1 MNTEIFERLIGQTSL
16 RSNSKAEIIQLNR
29 NEKAFVD
36 EDKKSIEL
44 AEAIFKWPQLIQKN
58 STSDQGYSAMD
69 YILNKLI
76 NDRKLFEEMKDR
88 GTSIIRLFSLLSMYH
103 GRLNSCTIEYVED
116 GTTKCG
122 ILDYAGTYPELVPL
136 EDFILI
142 EPSSYLEYIVF
153 DNENIRNR
161 LAEDLT
167 EDKTKLDIF
176 LNGILATKNS
186 DLVLSCI
193 NKIEV
198 LNEGDRYFVNLLQK
212 NGMLDYILNKD
223 DTTLAKS
230 TLKELLKLS
239 ILQEE
244 KSTELES
251 PQASSVNV
259 SKAQQHC
266 SI

>member
-16 RSNSKAEIIQLNR
+16 RSNSKAEIIKLNR
-29 NEKAFVD
+29 NEKAFID

-44 AEAIFKWPQLIQKN
+44 AEAIFEKN
-58 STSDQGYSAMD
+58 NMFRFRKSGPAMD
-69 YILNKLI
+69 YILHKLI

-88 GTSIIRLFSLLSMYH
+88 AGLLLSMYH
-103 GRLNSCTIEYVED
+103 GRLNCCVIRKGGCITE
-116 GTTKCG
+116 CG

-142 EPSSYLEYIVF
+142 EPCSYLEYTVL
-153 DNENIRNR
+153 DNDNIRNR
-161 LAEDLT
+161 LARDLT

-176 LNGILATKNS
+176 VNGILATKNS

>member
-1 MNTEIFERLIGQTSL
+1 MNTKIFEMLIRRTGL
-16 RSNSKAEIIQLNR
+16 RRDSKAEIIQLNR

-36 EDKKSIEL
+36 EDKESIEL
-44 AEAIFKWPQLIQKN
+44 AEAIFEENNMFHFRKP
-58 STSDQGYSAMD
+58 GPAMD
-69 YILNKLI
+69 YILHKLI

-103 GRLNSCTIEYVED
+103 GRLNCCVIRKGGCITE
-116 GTTKCG
+116 CG

-142 EPSSYLEYIVF
+142 EPCSYLEYTVL
-153 DNENIRNR
+153 DNDNIRNR
-161 LAEDLT
+161 LARDLT

-176 LNGILATKNS
+176 VNGILAIKSS

-198 LNEGDRYFVNLLQK
+198 LNEEDRYFVNRLQK
-212 NGMLDYILNKD
+212 NNMLDYILNKD

-239 ILQEE
+239 ILQEGE
-244 KSTELES
+244 STKLES

>member
-16 RSNSKAEIIQLNR
+16 RSNSKAEIIKLNR
-29 NEKAFVD
+29 NEKAFID

-44 AEAIFKWPQLIQKN
+44 AEAIFEKN
-58 STSDQGYSAMD
+58 NMFRFRKSGPAMD
-69 YILNKLI
+69 YILHKLI

-88 GTSIIRLFSLLSMYH
+88 AGLLLSMYH
-103 GRLNSCTIEYVED
+103 GRLNCCVIRKGGCITE
-116 GTTKCG
+116 CG

-142 EPSSYLEYIVF
+142 EPCSYLEYTVL
-153 DNENIRNR
+153 DNDNIRNR
-161 LAEDLT
+161 LARDLT

-176 LNGILATKNS
+176 VNGILATKNS

-244 KSTELES
+244 KALS
-251 PQASSVNV
+251 
-259 SKAQQHC
+259 
-266 SI
+266 

>member
-1 MNTEIFERLIGQTSL
+1 MNTKIFEMLIRRTGL
-16 RSNSKAEIIQLNR
+16 RRDSKAEIIQLNR

-36 EDKKSIEL
+36 EDKESIEL
-44 AEAIFKWPQLIQKN
+44 AEAIFEENNMFHFRKP
-58 STSDQGYSAMD
+58 GPAMD
-69 YILNKLI
+69 YILHKLI

-103 GRLNSCTIEYVED
+103 GRLNCCVIRKGGCITE
-116 GTTKCG
+116 CG

-142 EPSSYLEYIVF
+142 EPCSYLEYTVL
-153 DNENIRNR
+153 DNDNIRNR
-161 LAEDLT
+161 LARDLT

-186 DLVLSCI
+186 DWVLSCI

-198 LNEGDRYFVNLLQK
+198 LNEEDRYFVNRLQK
-212 NGMLDYILNKD
+212 NNMLDYILNKD

-239 ILQEE
+239 ILQEGE
-244 KSTELES
+244 STKLES

>member
-1 MNTEIFERLIGQTSL
+1 MNTKIFEMLIRRTGL
-16 RSNSKAEIIQLNR
+16 RRDSKAEIIQLNR

-36 EDKKSIEL
+36 EDKESIEL
-44 AEAIFKWPQLIQKN
+44 AEAIFEENNMFHFRKP
-58 STSDQGYSAMD
+58 GPAMD
-69 YILNKLI
+69 YILHKLI

-103 GRLNSCTIEYVED
+103 GRLNCCVIRKGGCITE
-116 GTTKCG
+116 CG

-142 EPSSYLEYIVF
+142 EPCSYLEYTVL
-153 DNENIRNR
+153 DNDNIRNR
-161 LAEDLT
+161 LARDLT

-198 LNEGDRYFVNLLQK
+198 LNEEDRYFVNRLQK
-212 NGMLDYILNKD
+212 NNMLDYILNKD

-239 ILQEE
+239 ILQEGE
-244 KSTELES
+244 STKLES

>member
-1 MNTEIFERLIGQTSL
+1 MNTKIFEMLIRRTGL
-16 RSNSKAEIIQLNR
+16 RRDSKAEIIQLNR

-44 AEAIFKWPQLIQKN
+44 AEAIFEENNMFHFRKP
-58 STSDQGYSAMD
+58 GPAMD
-69 YILNKLI
+69 YILHKLI

-103 GRLNSCTIEYVED
+103 GRLNCCVIRKGGCITE
-116 GTTKCG
+116 CG

-142 EPSSYLEYIVF
+142 EPCSYLEYTVL
-153 DNENIRNR
+153 DNDNIRNR
-161 LAEDLT
+161 LARDLT

-198 LNEGDRYFVNLLQK
+198 LNEEDRYFVNRLQK
-212 NGMLDYILNKD
+212 GDVQ
-223 DTTLAKS
+223 KS
-230 TLKELLKLS
+230 
-239 ILQEE
+239 
-244 KSTELES
+244 
-251 PQASSVNV
+251 V
-259 SKAQQHC
+259 SNREIKYN
-266 SI
+266 

>member
-1 MNTEIFERLIGQTSL
+1 MNTKIFEMLIRRTGL
-16 RSNSKAEIIQLNR
+16 RRDSKAEIIQLNR

-36 EDKKSIEL
+36 EDKESIEL
-44 AEAIFKWPQLIQKN
+44 AEAIFEENNMFRFRKSGP
-58 STSDQGYSAMD
+58 AMD
-69 YILNKLI
+69 YILHKLI

-103 GRLNSCTIEYVED
+103 GRLNCCVIRKGGGITE
-116 GTTKCG
+116 CG

-136 EDFILI
+136 EDSILI
-142 EPSSYLEYIVF
+142 EPSSSLEYIVF

-198 LNEGDRYFVNLLQK
+198 LNEEDRYFVNLLQK

>member
-1 MNTEIFERLIGQTSL
+1 MVVSNCCVIRKGRFITE
-16 RSNSKAEIIQLNR
+16 
-29 NEKAFVD
+29 
-36 EDKKSIEL
+36 
-44 AEAIFKWPQLIQKN
+44 
-58 STSDQGYSAMD
+58 
-69 YILNKLI
+69 
-76 NDRKLFEEMKDR
+76 
-88 GTSIIRLFSLLSMYH
+88 
-103 GRLNSCTIEYVED
+103 
-116 GTTKCG
+116 CG
-122 ILDYAGTYPELVPL
+122 IIDYAGTYPELVPL

-142 EPSSYLEYIVF
+142 EPCSYLENTVL
-153 DNENIRNR
+153 DNDNIRNR
-161 LAEDLT
+161 LARDLT

-198 LNEGDRYFVNLLQK
+198 LNEEDRYFVNRLQK
-212 NGMLDYILNKD
+212 NNMLDYILNKD

-239 ILQEE
+239 ILQEGE
-244 KSTELES
+244 STKLES

>member
-1 MNTEIFERLIGQTSL
+1 MNTKIFEMLIRRTGL
-16 RSNSKAEIIQLNR
+16 RRDSKAEIIQLNR

-36 EDKKSIEL
+36 EDKESIEL
-44 AEAIFKWPQLIQKN
+44 AEAIFEENNMFHFCKSGP
-58 STSDQGYSAMD
+58 AMD
-69 YILNKLI
+69 YILHKLI

-103 GRLNSCTIEYVED
+103 GRLNCCVVRRRGRITE
-116 GTTKCG
+116 CG
-122 ILDYAGTYPELVPL
+122 IFAYADNCLELVPL

-142 EPSSYLEYIVF
+142 EPCSYFEYTVL
-153 DNENIRNR
+153 DNDNIRNR
-161 LAEDLT
+161 LARDLT

-198 LNEGDRYFVNLLQK
+198 LNEEDRYFVNRLQK
-212 NGMLDYILNKD
+212 NNMLDYILNKD
-223 DTTLAKS
+223 DTTLEKL

>member
-36 EDKKSIEL
+36 EDKESIEL

-69 YILNKLI
+69 YILHKLI

-103 GRLNSCTIEYVED
+103 GRLNCCVIRKGGGITE
-116 GTTKCG
+116 CG